1 VEVRGFPPW
10 PERAIGA
17 TIFSMRVLIVDDNEA
32 MRRTIRDVL
41 EDLSPVVAECAD
53 GDEVLA
59 RFEAFDPDWVLM
71 DLRMERVDGL
81 TATAALRAAHPE
93 ARVVVVS
100 AHDQDDLRRAA
111 QRAGAHAYVAKNDL
125 LELRRILA

>member
-1 VEVRGFPPW
+1 
-10 PERAIGA
+10 
-17 TIFSMRVLIVDDNEA
+17 MRVLIVDDSEA

-41 EDLSPVVAECAD
+41 EDLAPVVEECVD

-59 RFEAFDPDWVLM
+59 RFEEFDPDWVLM
-71 DLRMERVDGL
+71 DLRMERMDGL
-81 TATAALRAAHPE
+81 TATAALRSAYPG

-100 AHDQDDLRRAA
+100 AHDHDDLRRAA
-111 QRAGAHAYVAKNDL
+111 QRAGAHAYVAKDDL